1 MTVFALDS
9 VGANLVHLIWEA
21 TLVGVAVIVAFSF
34 ALTATIRAT
43 EARAE
48 SRHVAVV
55 SWSVLALLA
64 YTAFAGSA
72 ILAVH
77 VVVSK

>member
-1 MTVFALDS
+1 MTVFALES
-9 VGANLVHLIWEA
+9 VGSNLLHLVWEA
-21 TLVGVAVIVAFSF
+21 ALVGIAVIFAFSF

-43 EARAE
+43 EARTE
-48 SRHVAVV
+48 SRHAAVF
-55 SWSVLALLA
+55 SWSVLALLSYA
-64 YTAFAGSA
+64 AFAGSA